1 VNADTLAAHLAARL
15 KSPRLIISGATAGV
29 FDSRGETI
37 PHMTFDDIASSIAGG
52 GATAG
57 MIAKLAACRAAVEG
71 GARDVFIADGRDL
84 DGLSVLARYG
94 LKAGAGKS
102 TRISNGGPVK
112 RRHFTQLAAK
122 RRGA

>member
-1 VNADTLAAHLAARL
+1 
-15 KSPRLIISGATAGV
+15 
-29 FDSRGETI
+29 
-37 PHMTFDDIASSIAGG
+37 MTFADIATSIVSG

-57 MIAKLAACRAAVEG
+57 MIAKLTACRAAIEG

-84 DGLSVLARYG
+84 AGLSVLVRYG

-102 TRISNGGPVK
+102 TRISNGASVK